1 MENYQLLDQ
10 IMLILA
16 ILIVGGGLFM
26 LFQGISAM
34 NKNNQK

>member
-34 NKNNQK
+34 NKK